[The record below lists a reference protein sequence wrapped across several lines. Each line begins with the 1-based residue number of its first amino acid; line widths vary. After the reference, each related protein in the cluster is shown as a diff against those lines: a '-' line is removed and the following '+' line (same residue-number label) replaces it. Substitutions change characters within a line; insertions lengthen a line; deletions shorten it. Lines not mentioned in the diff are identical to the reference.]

1 MFIRRFAVPFAAT
14 LALSVASP
22 ALALP
27 AGQPVSFAAGPDTTL
42 AGTLQLPEGEVRA
55 AVVLVSGNGGH
66 TRDQMISGL
75 PMFAELAEDLAEQG
89 IASLRF
95 DSAGVGESTG
105 PRTGHFEQRVPHVS
119 AAIEALAAQP
129 ELADAPLGL
138 LGHSEGTLVANLVYA
153 ARPGEVDFLVLLSA
167 PGARGDVAWVAQQ
180 VGFAP
185 ARFPDMPEGGL
196 PEVRAALEAVA
207 AASIAGDPAAVEA
220 ASLRFARA
228 INAPQEDIDNG
239 ELQPFIDRMA
249 SEEMQ
254 RFLSHDPAPAFAAVD
269 TPVLA
274 VWGGADIHTAPGLN
288 LPPLAAARH
297 PDAALTAVV
306 IPAEDHFFME
316 GDGLA
321 PGEHV
326 RGRMRLSE
334 RLAAVVGP
342 WIAARG
348 R

>member
-1 MFIRRFAVPFAAT
+1 MSIRCFAPLASALAVFAA
-14 LALSVASP
+14 AP
-22 ALALP
+22 AVALP
-27 AGQPVSFAAGPDTTL
+27 EGQPVRFAAGPDTEL
-42 AGTLQLPEGEVRA
+42 AGTLQLPQGEVRA

-66 TRDQMISGL
+66 ARDQVISGL
-75 PMFAELAEDLAEQG
+75 PMFAELAADLAEHG
-89 IASLRF
+89 IATLRF

-105 PRTGHFEQRVPHVS
+105 PRTAHFEQRTPHVS
-119 AAIEALAAQP
+119 AALQALGARP
-129 ELADAPLGL
+129 ELADVPLGL

-153 ARPGEVDFLVLLSA
+153 ARPDEVDFLVLLSA
-167 PGARGDVAWVAQQ
+167 PGARGDRVWVAQQ

-185 ARFPDMPEGGL
+185 ERFPDMPEGGL
-196 PEVRAALEAVA
+196 AEVEASLQAVA
-207 AASIAGDPAAVEA
+207 AASIAGDAAAVEA
-220 ASLRFARA
+220 ASVRFARA
-228 INAPQEDIDNG
+228 TGAPQDVIDNG

-269 TPVLA
+269 APVLA

-297 PDAALTAVV
+297 ADAALTAVV
-306 IPAEDHFFME
+306 IPAQDHFFME

-321 PGEHV
+321 PGQHV

-342 WIAARG
+342 WIAALDR
-348 R
+348 